1 MEAGGALPAGSGR
14 NLRLDPFAL
23 PVRFPARDAGADG
36 QMRQVE
42 LDRDRVVLR
51 RAVRGMRMKIRLA
64 VDAFV
69 GITLVAAEDGP
80 AASIVLDHSDPAL
93 SIPLLDHAPVD
104 EATMMWR
111 AWGRVLGL
119 SLRQRDAGGNVRQ
132 VSTGRRAIHV
142 GKDKDTGR
150 RRRRSAI
157 KKRRPSILMRRKPG
171 RHIGLSAV
179 HRGEREIIA
188 RN

>member
-14 NLRLDPFAL
+14 ALRLDPFAL

-36 QMRQVE
+36 QMRQIE

-69 GITLVAAEDGP
+69 GITLVPAEDGGP
-80 AASIVLDHSDPAL
+80 AASIILDHADPAL
-93 SIPLLDHAPVD
+93 SIPLLDHAPAD
-104 EATMMWR
+104 EAALIWR

-119 SLRQRDAGGNVRQ
+119 SLWQRDPAGDVRQ
-132 VSTGRRAIHV
+132 VCAGRRTLQ
-142 GKDKDTGR
+142 TGEGIAR

>member
-14 NLRLDPFAL
+14 ALRLDPFAL

-36 QMRQVE
+36 QMRQIE

-69 GITLVAAEDGP
+69 GITLVPAEDGGP
-80 AASIVLDHSDPAL
+80 AASIILDHADPGL
-93 SIPLLDHAPVD
+93 SIPLLDHAPAD
-104 EATMMWR
+104 EAALIWR

-119 SLRQRDAGGNVRQ
+119 SLRQRDATGDVRQ
-132 VSTGRRAIHV
+132 VCAGRRTLQN
-142 GKDKDTGR
+142 GKEIGR

-171 RHIGLSAV
+171 RHIALSAV

>member
-1 MEAGGALPAGSGR
+1 MEAGGAFPAGSGR
-14 NLRLDPFAL
+14 ALRLDPFAL

-69 GITLVAAEDGP
+69 GITLVPAEGSL
-80 AASIVLDHSDPAL
+80 AASIILDHADPAL
-93 SIPLLDHAPVD
+93 SIPLLDHAPID
-104 EATMMWR
+104 EAAVIWR

-119 SLRQRDAGGNVRQ
+119 SLRQRDASGDIRQ
-132 VSTGRRAIHV
+132 VYAGRRTLQIA
-142 GKDKDTGR
+142 KDAGR

-157 KKRRPSILMRRKPG
+157 KKRRPSILLRRKSG
-171 RHIGLSAV
+171 RHIGLSVV

-188 RN
+188 RD

>member
-1 MEAGGALPAGSGR
+1 MEAGALPAGSGR
-14 NLRLDPFAL
+14 SLRLDPYAL
-23 PVRFPARDAGADG
+23 PVRFPARDAVADG

-69 GITLVAAEDGP
+69 GITLVADEDGS
-80 AASIVLDHSDPAL
+80 AASIILDHNDPAL
-93 SIPLLDHAPVD
+93 SIPLLDHEPAD
-104 EATMMWR
+104 EAVAIWR

-119 SLRQRDAGGNVRQ
+119 PLRHRDARGHLREVG
-132 VSTGRRAIHV
+132 SGRPAIHV

-171 RHIGLSAV
+171 RHIGLSTV

>member
-14 NLRLDPFAL
+14 SLRLDPFAL

-42 LDRDRVVLR
+42 LDRDRVVLL
-51 RAVRGMRMKIRLA
+51 RAVRGMRMKIRLP

-69 GITLVAAEDGP
+69 GITLRPSGSDGV
-80 AASIVLDHSDPAL
+80 AASIVLDHADPSL
-93 SIPLLDHAPVD
+93 TIPLLDDVACEDAIAV
-104 EATMMWR
+104 WK

-119 SLRQRDAGGNVRQ
+119 PLRRFDHDGLVCEVQP
-132 VSTGRRAIHV
+132 GRRSVAI
-142 GKDKDTGR
+142 GKDTGR
-150 RRRRSAI
+150 RRRRFSI
-157 KKRRPSILMRRKPG
+157 KKRRPSILLRRKPG
-171 RHIGLSAV
+171 RHIALSAV
-179 HRGEREIIA
+179 HRAEREIIA

>member
-14 NLRLDPFAL
+14 SLRLDPFAL

-51 RAVRGMRMKIRLA
+51 RAVHGMRMKIRLA

-69 GITLVAAEDGP
+69 GITLVPAGEGP
-80 AASIVLDHSDPAL
+80 AASIILDHADPAL
-93 SIPLLDHAPVD
+93 SVPLLDHAPLD
-104 EATMMWR
+104 EATVMWR

-119 SLRQRDAGGNVRQ
+119 SLWQRDENGDVRQ
-132 VSTGRRAIHV
+132 VAAGRHALQA
-142 GKDKDTGR
+142 GKDAGR

-157 KKRRPSILMRRKPG
+157 RKRRPSILMRRKPG
-171 RHIGLSAV
+171 RHIGLSVV

>member
-14 NLRLDPFAL
+14 TLRLDPFAL

-36 QMRQVE
+36 QTRQIE

-69 GITLVAAEDGP
+69 GITLVPAEDGGP
-80 AASIVLDHSDPAL
+80 AASIILDHADPAL
-93 SIPLLDHAPVD
+93 SIPLLDHAPAD
-104 EATMMWR
+104 EAALIWR

-119 SLRQRDAGGNVRQ
+119 SLWQRDPAGDVRQ
-132 VSTGRRAIHV
+132 VCAGRRTLQN
-142 GKDKDTGR
+142 GKEIGR